1 VTSLLDK
8 RSAQDESS
16 ADEQFRD
23 ELRVWLRR
31 HPPPDIDVADTT
43 SDVALL
49 REWQLTLHADRWIA
63 VHWPVEYGGRD
74 ASVTQVAIYNEELA
88 RAGAPQLLGRAGITL
103 VGPTLM
109 AHGTEEQRRR
119 WMPRILAGDDVWCQ
133 LFSEPDA
140 GSDLTNLST
149 WAEKHGDV
157 YVVNGQKVWSSHARF
172 ADWGI
177 ALVRTDPDA
186 RRHEGISMLAIPMS
200 ATGVDVRP
208 LRQITGESEFNE
220 VFLDDV
226 EVPAEN
232 LIGRE
237 HEGWRVANTTLA
249 NERGATF
256 IWKQQVLCRE
266 AVDRLARACAR
277 RGIAGEPVVRQR
289 LAQSWIEVE
298 IFRLHNA
305 RTLARLS
312 RGEQLGAE
320 SSVVKLWWAG
330 VTQRLYETGTAVL
343 GADALLVSDDAHAID
358 EGRWA
363 HELLATRANSIQGG
377 TSEIQRNI
385 IGERLLGLPREPR

>member
-1 VTSLLDK
+1 MTSLLAE
-8 RSAQDESS
+8 RSAQDEAS

-23 ELRVWLRR
+23 ELRTWLRR
-31 HPPPDIDVADTT
+31 HPPPGIDVAATT

-149 WAEKHGDV
+149 RAEKHGDV

-172 ADWGI
+172 ANWGI
-177 ALVRTDPDA
+177 ALVRTDRDA
-186 RRHEGISMLAIPMS
+186 RPHEGISMLAIPMA

-220 VFLDDV
+220 VFFEDV

-232 LIGRE
+232 LIGPE

-266 AVDRLARACAR
+266 AVDRLATACAR
-277 RGIAGEPVVRQR
+277 RGIAHEPVVRQR

-343 GADALLVSDDAHAID
+343 GADALLVSEDAHAID

>member
-1 VTSLLDK
+1 LEE
-8 RSAQDESS
+8 RSAPEETS

-23 ELRVWLRR
+23 ELRAWLRR
-31 HPPPDIDVADTT
+31 HPPPGNDVAATT
-43 SDVALL
+43 GDVALL
-49 REWQLTLHADRWIA
+49 REWQSALHADRWIA

-149 WAEKHGDV
+149 RAEKHGDV

-186 RRHEGISMLAIPMS
+186 RRHEGISMLAIPMN

-220 VFLDDV
+220 VFLEDV

-232 LIGRE
+232 LIGPE

-266 AVDRLARACAR
+266 AVDRLATACAR
-277 RGIAGEPVVRQR
+277 RGIAREPVVRQR

-343 GADALLVSDDAHAID
+343 GADALLVSEDAHAID